1 MIMLIMIH
9 ITGKCRSSAHREC
22 NISLRLNHKIP
33 VVFHNLKSYDSHLI
47 MQELG
52 KVNFKINI
60 ILNRLE
66 KYMSFTINNKLI
78 FINSF
83 QLLSSSLDS
92 LVRNL
97 SKNNVKYLSREF
109 DKNLLDFIRKRIL
122 SV

>member
-1 MIMLIMIH
+1 
-9 ITGKCRSSAHREC
+9 
-22 NISLRLNHKIP
+22 
-33 VVFHNLKSYDSHLI
+33 

-52 KVNFKINI
+52 KVNFKINV